1 MSSKNNFT
9 NIARSFLRYS
19 LYSLGFLS
27 FILTTL
33 ALLIQF
39 FNVKENLVKSFVAD
53 FSEKTHY
60 SIKIES
66 VTINWLDRSHISQ
79 IQVFDLNQNLMVV
92 LENVEMDFDLS
103 NLFRKGTISL
113 EFILLDK
120 MRVNLMKYEE
130 SDLFNFQIFLMA
142 LKSDDKVVRSDPLL
156 HIGSMVFNDLQITME
171 DYSLNDP
178 MLVPSPV
185 NLNISHMQLVDIMA
199 SADSIGFHLDSLK
212 ADSSIFLNTE
222 ITDLK
227 GNFGITRDQ
236 IDLREMYLKWGET
249 EINSE
254 INLSLT
260 SGDWVEFK
268 KDSLFVNIILSPSV
282 IDSKSFGQ
290 YRHIKNDRRISL
302 QLQIKGYLDDL
313 QISSLSGMFETGS
326 MLKARG
332 RINGIVGV
340 DSALFTVEILDSY
353 WVQEDLKNFFRGYN
367 YGPLR
372 FAGSIQGNK
381 GETLIS
387 GEIINQL
394 GNIDLDISL
403 MNLLNSKEIQY
414 HGKVGFD
421 DFHLGKIINDSRV
434 GRSIGSLIFEGSG
447 SNAKTMNLNMFVQL
461 EDFIF
466 SNKTYQNVHVVLNKQ
481 SNNYKFSFNAN
492 DRDLKMRGQ
501 GVYIHQ
507 RSPQLEAEIALNHAN
522 LKAMNFSKDSLAFSL
537 NSKISI
543 SHFLKSGLIG
553 TVILDDVQILNKGGN
568 ITFDPIYISMDTTK
582 FNRIKIKNSIFN
594 VSASGDFPL
603 YNVVYDWMA
612 DANFYKDRLLFN
624 KKNLEQRSL
633 DDYEFKLKVNLEDL
647 RNIRM
652 LTKLDRE
659 LGGDISIDLTYRKG
673 ISFTGNISTDS
684 LQIDTHKFI
693 ENQMGFDFITKYSN
707 PIEGKVVLSSKE
719 QKWSSFPKTSDI
731 NISLTLFSDTLTG
744 DLKIVQPSK
753 NSSLILNTQSIF
765 GKEKIDTK
773 FLNAEIN
780 WLNKIWKINKGNQI
794 TISKEQLKL
803 SDVEISNDVDLI
815 ALKGVISNDQSSELY
830 FEITNFSLQNVES
843 VLPHKWDG
851 ILSFIGKIKRVNIEQ
866 PWHLDGK
873 FNLLGLQLEEAEIG
887 DLQGVIDWNPKEN
900 GLFTDIKIESGSYG
914 GSRIFGYL
922 FPRNK
927 KDQLNLNVEFKEMR
941 INWLVPF
948 FQKKISEIDGFA
960 SGRLKIEG
968 PLDNPEF
975 YGQASLTQG
984 VATVDY
990 LNTNY
995 KFSGITI
1002 FDQNIIYF
1010 NDIEIFDRFGSEGF
1024 VTGQL
1029 THENIKVKALD
1040 VKVDFQNLELLNT
1053 NRNQNTLYYGNV
1065 FGSGDIR
1072 VSGPFNNLIFDTNI
1086 QTDAKTRIKIPLE
1099 DQMNFESQDYINF
1112 VNQTDTT
1119 TLSIDL
1125 GDPKKVNK
1133 GFQVNMNLEITR
1145 DAYGELIFN
1154 EQTGDIIRG
1163 KGQGNLQ
1170 LSVNSDGLFEV
1181 LGQFEILE
1189 GAYNWTSNVLNK
1201 EFEIQPGGMVSFF
1214 GDPYQGIMS
1223 LEANYRQLV
1232 DLSSWA
1238 GQSQSFGKKS
1248 PILVVL
1254 KLNGPVVNPEIDFE
1268 LKFEEN
1274 STVSN
1279 SDTDWYDIL
1288 TAINSNEQEL
1298 KRQVFSLLIL
1308 RQLSPSNQL
1317 PSSEQIGQGFGN
1329 SVSEF
1334 ISNQLSYWLN
1344 QVDDNLEV
1352 SVDLLGLD
1360 ESAVET
1366 VELRLAYTFL
1376 EGRLRLA
1383 GASAVNNNQNQP
1395 SSTNNILGDWSFD
1408 YFLTEDGRL
1417 RLKIFRQNNPYNYAN
1432 ENSVEGGI
1440 SLQYVKSF
1448 DKLKGLF
1455 INNIKK

>member
-1 MSSKNNFT
+1 MPFL
-9 NIARSFLRYS
+9 NI
-19 LYSLGFLS
+19 
-27 FILTTL
+27 
-33 ALLIQF
+33 Q
-39 FNVKENLVKSFVAD
+39 ENLVKSFVAD
-53 FSEKTHY
+53 LSEKTRY

-66 VTINWLDRSHISQ
+66 VTINWLDQSHISQ
-79 IQVFDLNQNLMVV
+79 IEVFDLNQNLMMVF
-92 LENVEMDFDLS
+92 EDVEMDFDII
-103 NLFRKGTISL
+103 NMFRQGSISL
-113 EFILLDK
+113 EYMLFDK
-120 MRVNLMKYEE
+120 MRINLTKYKE

-142 LKSDDKVVRSDPLL
+142 LKFNDGVVHSNPFL
-156 HIGSMVFNDLQITME
+156 HIGSMMFKDLQITKK

-178 MLVPSPV
+178 MPISSPFS
-185 NLNISHMQLVDIMA
+185 LNISHMKLVDIMA
-199 SADSIGFHLDSLK
+199 SVDSIGFHLDSFK
-212 ADSSIFLNTE
+212 ADSSIFLNSE
-222 ITDLK
+222 IKDLK
-227 GNFGITRDQ
+227 GSFGITRDQ
-236 IDLREMYLKWGET
+236 IDLREMYLKYGET
-249 EINSE
+249 EINSD

-260 SGDWVEFK
+260 SGNWIDFK
-268 KDSLFVNIILSPSV
+268 RDSLFVDIMMSPAV
-282 IDSKSFGQ
+282 IET
-290 YRHIKNDRRISL
+290 KNFNQHKYLKNNRRISL
-302 QLQIKGYLDDL
+302 ELQMEGNLNDL
-313 QISSLSGMFETGS
+313 QITSLSGKLKTGS
-326 MLKARG
+326 MFNARG
-332 RINGIVGV
+332 RINGMFGI
-340 DSALFTVEILDSY
+340 DSALLTLEFIDSY
-353 WVQEDLKNFFRGYN
+353 WVQEDLKSYLGEYN

-381 GETLIS
+381 GEILIS

-394 GNIDLDISL
+394 GNIDLEISL
-403 MNLLNSKEIQY
+403 MNLLSFKKIQY
-414 HGKVGFD
+414 HGRVDFD
-421 DFHLGKIINDSRV
+421 SFHLGKIINDSRV
-434 GRSIGSLIFEGSG
+434 GRSVGSLIFEGSG
-447 SNAKTMNLNMFVQL
+447 SDTQTMNSNLFVQL

-466 SNKTYQNVHVVLNKQ
+466 SNKTYQNVDIVLDKQ

-492 DRDLKMRGQ
+492 DKDLKMRGQ

-507 RSPQLEAEIALNHAN
+507 KTPQLEAEVALNYAN
-522 LKAMNFSKDSLAFSL
+522 LKALNFSKDSLVFCL

-543 SHFLKSGLIG
+543 SDFQESDLIG
-553 TVILDDVQILNKGGN
+553 TVILDDVQILNKEKN
-568 ITFDPIYISMDTTK
+568 IIFDPIYISLDTTK
-582 FNRIKIKNSIFN
+582 FNRIKIKNSIIN
-594 VSASGDFPL
+594 MSASGDFPL
-603 YNVVYDWMA
+603 YSVINDWLA
-612 DANFYKDRLLFN
+612 DANFYKNKLIFN
-624 KKNLEQRSL
+624 KKNLKQRSL
-633 DDYEFKLKVNLEDL
+633 NDYEIKLKVDLEDL
-647 RNIRM
+647 GNIGM
-652 LTKLDRE
+652 LTELDQE
-659 LGGDISIDLTYRKG
+659 LGGDLSADLTYQRG

-684 LQIDTHKFI
+684 LQLDTFKFLD
-693 ENQMGFDFITKYSN
+693 NQVEFDFSTNHSD
-707 PIEGKVVLSSKE
+707 PIEGQVVLSSKE
-719 QKWSSFPKTSDI
+719 QKWFSFPETSDL
-731 NISLTLFSDTLTG
+731 NISLNLFSDTLIG
-744 DLKIVQPSK
+744 DLKIEQPSN

-765 GKEKIDTK
+765 GGGEINTK

-780 WLNKIWKINKGNQI
+780 WLNKIWKVNKDNQI
-794 TISKEQLKL
+794 TISKELLKFK
-803 SDVEISNDVDLI
+803 DVEISNDFDLI
-815 ALKGVISNDQSSELY
+815 ALEGIISNDQSSELY
-830 FEITNFSLQNVES
+830 LEITNFSLQNIES
-843 VLPHKWDG
+843 VLSRKWDG
-851 ILSFIGKIKRVNIEQ
+851 ILSFIGKIKRLNVEE
-866 PWHLDGK
+866 PWHLDGG
-873 FNLLGLQLEEAEIG
+873 FNLLGLQLDEIKIG
-887 DLQGVIDWNPKEN
+887 DFQGVIDWNSKEN
-900 GLFTDIKIESGSYG
+900 GLYTDIKMKSSSNG
-914 GSRIFGYL
+914 GGRLFGYV
-922 FPRNK
+922 FPSNQE
-927 KDQLNLNVEFKEMR
+927 DQLSLNVEFKEMR

-948 FQKKISEIDGFA
+948 FQKKISRIDGFA
-960 SGRLKIEG
+960 SGRLRIEG
-968 PLDNPEF
+968 LLDNLKF
-975 YGQASLTQG
+975 NGQAALSQG

-995 KFSGITI
+995 KFSGITR

-1010 NDIEIFDRFGSEGF
+1010 DQIKIFDRFGSEGF

-1029 THENIKVKALD
+1029 THKNTKVMTLD

-1053 NRNQNTLYYGNV
+1053 SRNQNILYYGNV

-1072 VSGPFNNLIFDTNI
+1072 VSGPFDNLIFDTNI
-1086 QTDAKTRIKIPLE
+1086 QTDGNTRIKIPIE

-1119 TLSIDL
+1119 ILSIDL
-1125 GDPKKVNK
+1125 TDRKKGNK

-1329 SVSEF
+1329 SVGEF

-1455 INNIKK
+1455 INDAKK

>member
-1 MSSKNNFT
+1 M
-9 NIARSFLRYS
+9 
-19 LYSLGFLS
+19 
-27 FILTTL
+27 TL
-33 ALLIQF
+33 ALFTQF
-39 FNVKENLVKSFVAD
+39 LNVQENLVKSFVAD
-53 FSEKTHY
+53 LSEKTRY

-79 IQVFDLNQNLMVV
+79 IQVFDLNKNPMVV
-92 LENVEMDFDLS
+92 FEDVEMDFDLS
-103 NLFRKGTISL
+103 SIFRQRSISL
-113 EFILLDK
+113 EYIFIDK

-130 SDLFNFQIFLMA
+130 SDLFNFQNFLMA
-142 LKSDDKVVRSDPLL
+142 LKSDDKVVQSNPLV
-156 HIGSMVFNDLQITME
+156 HIGSMMFKDLQITMK

-178 MLVPSPV
+178 MLVSSSL
-185 NLNISHMQLVDIMA
+185 NLNISHMKLIDIMA
-199 SADSIGFHLDSLK
+199 STDSIGFHLDSLK

-222 ITDLK
+222 ISDLK
-227 GNFGITRDQ
+227 GTFGITRDQ
-236 IDLREMYLKWGET
+236 IELREMYLKWGET
-249 EINSE
+249 EIKSE

-268 KDSLFVNIILSPSV
+268 RDNLFVNIILCPAT
-282 IDSKSFGQ
+282 IDTKNFNQ
-290 YRHIKNDRRISL
+290 NKFLNNDRIISL
-302 QLQIKGYLDDL
+302 ELQMKGYLRDL
-313 QISSLSGMFETGS
+313 QISSLSGKLETGS
-326 MLKARG
+326 MFNARG
-332 RINGIVGV
+332 RINGMAGI
-340 DSALFTVEILDSY
+340 DSALFTLELIDSY
-353 WVQEDLKNFFRGYN
+353 WVQEDLKSYFRGYN
-367 YGPLR
+367 HGPLQ

-381 GETLIS
+381 GEMLIS

-394 GNIDLDISL
+394 GNIDLDISV
-403 MNLLNSKEIQY
+403 MNLLNTKKIQY
-414 HGKVGFD
+414 HGKVDFD
-421 DFHLGKIINDSRV
+421 DFHLGKIINDSRAGRSV
-434 GRSIGSLIFEGSG
+434 GRLIFEGSG
-447 SNAKTMNLNMFVQL
+447 SNAKTMNSSLFAQL
-461 EDFIF
+461 EYFTF
-466 SNKTYQNVHVVLNKQ
+466 SNKTYKNVDIVLHKR
-481 SNNYKFSFNAN
+481 SNNYKFSFNTN
-492 DRDLKMRGQ
+492 DKDLKMRGR
-501 GVYIHQ
+501 GVYLRQ
-507 RSPQLEAEIALNHAN
+507 ESPQLEAKVALDYAN
-522 LKAMNFSKDSLAFSL
+522 LKALNFSKDYLAFSL
-537 NSKISI
+537 NSNISI
-543 SHFLKSGLIG
+543 SDFQKSGLIG
-553 TVILDDVQILNKGGN
+553 TVILDDVQVLNKGRN
-568 ITFDPIYISMDTTK
+568 IIFDPIYISIDTIK
-582 FNRIKIKNSIFN
+582 SNRIKIKNSNFN

-603 YNVVYDWMA
+603 YNVIYDWMA
-612 DANFYKDRLLFN
+612 DANFYKDKLYFN
-624 KKNLEQRSL
+624 KKNLEQRPL
-633 DDYEFKLKVNLEDL
+633 NDYELKLKVDLEDL
-647 RNIRM
+647 GNIGM

-659 LGGDISIDLTYRKG
+659 LGGGLSIDLTYQRG
-673 ISFTGNISTDS
+673 ISFTGNIFSDS
-684 LQIDTHKFI
+684 LKIDSLKFL
-693 ENQMGFDFITKYSN
+693 ENQMEFDFSINHSN
-707 PIEGKVVLSSKE
+707 PIDGQVVLSSKG
-719 QKWSSFPKTSDI
+719 QKWFSLPETSDL
-731 NISLTLFSDTLTG
+731 NISLSLFSDTLTG

-753 NSSLILNTQSIF
+753 NSFLILNTQSIF
-765 GKEKIDTK
+765 GEEEIDTK

-780 WLNKIWKINKGNQI
+780 WFNKIWKVNKGNQI

-803 SDVEISNDVDLI
+803 KDVEISNDSDLI
-815 ALKGVISNDQSSELY
+815 ALEGVISNDKSSEIY
-830 FEITNFSLQNVES
+830 FEITNFGVQNMGS
-843 VLPHKWDG
+843 FLSHKWDG
-851 ILSFIGKIKRVNIEQ
+851 ILSFIGKIKRLNIEQ
-866 PWHLDGK
+866 PWHLDGQ
-873 FNLLGLQLEEAEIG
+873 FNLLGLQLEELDIG
-887 DLQGVIDWNPKEN
+887 DLQGVINWKPKEN
-900 GLFTDIKIESGSYG
+900 GLYTDIKIESGSYG
-914 GSRIFGYL
+914 GGRLFGYV
-922 FPRNK
+922 FPSNQE
-927 KDQLNLNVEFKEMR
+927 DQLSLNVEFNEMR

-948 FQKKISEIDGFA
+948 FQKRISEIDGVA
-960 SGRLKIEG
+960 SGKLRIEG
-968 PLDNPEF
+968 LVDNPKF
-975 YGQASLTQG
+975 NGQAAFSRG

-995 KFSGITI
+995 KFSGATI
-1002 FDQNIIYF
+1002 FDQDMVYF
-1010 NDIEIFDRFGSEGF
+1010 DQIEIFDRFGSEGF
-1024 VTGQL
+1024 LTGQL
-1029 THENIKVKALD
+1029 IHENIKVKALD
-1040 VKVDFQNLELLNT
+1040 VKVDFRNLEILNT
-1053 NRNQNTLYYGNV
+1053 SRNQNTLYYGNV
-1065 FGSGDIR
+1065 FGSGHIR
-1072 VSGPFNNLIFDTNI
+1072 ISGPFNNLIFDTNI
-1086 QTDAKTRIKIPLE
+1086 QTDGKTRIKIPI
-1099 DQMNFESQDYINF
+1099 DNQMNFESQDYINF

-1119 TLSIDL
+1119 TPLINLTDR
-1125 GDPKKVNK
+1125 KKGNK

-1238 GQSQSFGKKS
+1238 GQSQRFGKKS

-1455 INNIKK
+1455 INDIKK

>member
-1 MSSKNNFT
+1 
-9 NIARSFLRYS
+9 
-19 LYSLGFLS
+19 
-27 FILTTL
+27 
-33 ALLIQF
+33 
-39 FNVKENLVKSFVAD
+39 
-53 FSEKTHY
+53 
-60 SIKIES
+60 
-66 VTINWLDRSHISQ
+66 
-79 IQVFDLNQNLMVV
+79 
-92 LENVEMDFDLS
+92 
-103 NLFRKGTISL
+103 
-113 EFILLDK
+113 
-120 MRVNLMKYEE
+120 
-130 SDLFNFQIFLMA
+130 
-142 LKSDDKVVRSDPLL
+142 
-156 HIGSMVFNDLQITME
+156 
-171 DYSLNDP
+171 
-178 MLVPSPV
+178 
-185 NLNISHMQLVDIMA
+185 
-199 SADSIGFHLDSLK
+199 
-212 ADSSIFLNTE
+212 
-222 ITDLK
+222 
-227 GNFGITRDQ
+227 
-236 IDLREMYLKWGET
+236 
-249 EINSE
+249 
-254 INLSLT
+254 
-260 SGDWVEFK
+260 
-268 KDSLFVNIILSPSV
+268 
-282 IDSKSFGQ
+282 
-290 YRHIKNDRRISL
+290 
-302 QLQIKGYLDDL
+302 
-313 QISSLSGMFETGS
+313 
-326 MLKARG
+326 
-332 RINGIVGV
+332 
-340 DSALFTVEILDSY
+340 
-353 WVQEDLKNFFRGYN
+353 
-367 YGPLR
+367 
-372 FAGSIQGNK
+372 
-381 GETLIS
+381 
-387 GEIINQL
+387 
-394 GNIDLDISL
+394 
-403 MNLLNSKEIQY
+403 
-414 HGKVGFD
+414 
-421 DFHLGKIINDSRV
+421 
-434 GRSIGSLIFEGSG
+434 
-447 SNAKTMNLNMFVQL
+447 
-461 EDFIF
+461 
-466 SNKTYQNVHVVLNKQ
+466 
-481 SNNYKFSFNAN
+481 
-492 DRDLKMRGQ
+492 
-501 GVYIHQ
+501 
-507 RSPQLEAEIALNHAN
+507 
-522 LKAMNFSKDSLAFSL
+522 
-537 NSKISI
+537 
-543 SHFLKSGLIG
+543 
-553 TVILDDVQILNKGGN
+553 
-568 ITFDPIYISMDTTK
+568 
-582 FNRIKIKNSIFN
+582 
-594 VSASGDFPL
+594 
-603 YNVVYDWMA
+603 
-612 DANFYKDRLLFN
+612 
-624 KKNLEQRSL
+624 
-633 DDYEFKLKVNLEDL
+633 
-647 RNIRM
+647 
-652 LTKLDRE
+652 
-659 LGGDISIDLTYRKG
+659 
-673 ISFTGNISTDS
+673 
-684 LQIDTHKFI
+684 
-693 ENQMGFDFITKYSN
+693 
-707 PIEGKVVLSSKE
+707 
-719 QKWSSFPKTSDI
+719 
-731 NISLTLFSDTLTG
+731 
-744 DLKIVQPSK
+744 
-753 NSSLILNTQSIF
+753 
-765 GKEKIDTK
+765 
-773 FLNAEIN
+773 
-780 WLNKIWKINKGNQI
+780 
-794 TISKEQLKL
+794 
-803 SDVEISNDVDLI
+803 
-815 ALKGVISNDQSSELY
+815 
-830 FEITNFSLQNVES
+830 
-843 VLPHKWDG
+843 
-851 ILSFIGKIKRVNIEQ
+851 
-866 PWHLDGK
+866 
-873 FNLLGLQLEEAEIG
+873 
-887 DLQGVIDWNPKEN
+887 
-900 GLFTDIKIESGSYG
+900 
-914 GSRIFGYL
+914 
-922 FPRNK
+922 
-927 KDQLNLNVEFKEMR
+927 MR

-960 SGRLKIEG
+960 SGRLRIEG
-968 PLDNPEF
+968 RLDNPEF
-975 YGQASLTQG
+975 DGQASLSKG

-1010 NDIEIFDRFGSEGF
+1010 DDIEIFDRFGSEGF

-1029 THENIKVKALD
+1029 THENIKVKTLD

-1053 NRNQNTLYYGNV
+1053 SRNQNTLYYGNV

-1086 QTDAKTRIKIPLE
+1086 QTDAKTRIKIPIE

-1455 INNIKK
+1455 INN